1 MSNILKKI
9 LPRALQATGSPTDL
23 ESTWAQQEALPPSV
37 AADQLLTE
45 TCVGPYEV
53 LRRLGDGEFSTVVE
67 CRKADKPETF
77 ALKVIG
83 KAKVQRHS
91 SILKSKRNI
100 SRVNREVR
108 AMRAANHAGV
118 CRLFDVMQ
126 TPSHIYLVLE
136 KGDRD
141 LYALIDDYPGG
152 CPETVVKSA
161 TRILVLALRH
171 CHNAKI
177 AHRDIKPENILVCGD
192 PHTWHQNPDAGIVKL
207 CDFGLCADIPED
219 GALLQDFVGSPGFF
233 APELLQRPS
242 YDGARADLF
251 SLGAVHTS
259 NGRGASTPS
268 TRHREKT
275 HWLFCAHRLGAVMV
289 ELIFGHDFF
298 GAVWY
303 PAYED
308 LLKVDRF
315 AAAIADA
322 VARVRCGSN
331 ERPPLEPPLQ
341 ALLNGLLEIVPER
354 RKTVEELCHEEW
366 FELMRGG
373 PDQASLLRLTFDH
386 SRPSA
391 GEKPAK
397 HRARS
402 KAQTLRG
409 SSAALA
415 AAAAPAPADAAKPPF
430 VRKVTPPPD
439 AILEAAPPPRE
450 GRVVSPTARGSLG

>member
-1 MSNILKKI
+1 MATILKKI

-37 AADQLLTE
+37 AADKLLTE

-67 CRKADKPETF
+67 CRKAENPETF

-100 SRVNREVR
+100 GRVNREVR
-108 AMRAANHAGV
+108 AMRAANHAGI

-126 TPSHIYLVLE
+126 TPSHVYLVLE

-152 CPETVVKSA
+152 CPENVVKSA

-192 PHTWHQNPDAGIVKL
+192 PSSWYQNPDAGIVKL

-251 SLGAVHTS
+251 S
-259 NGRGASTPS
+259 
-268 TRHREKT
+268 
-275 HWLFCAHRLGAVMV
+275 LGAVMV

-341 ALLNGLLEIVPER
+341 ALLNGLLEVVPER

-386 SRPSA
+386 SRPSSDS
-391 GEKPAK
+391 KPAK

-402 KAQTLRG
+402 KAQTLRA

-415 AAAAPAPADAAKPPF
+415 VAAAAPAPSPSSKPPF

-450 GRVVSPTARGSLG
+450 GRVVSPQPRGSLG

>member
-1 MSNILKKI
+1 
-9 LPRALQATGSPTDL
+9 
-23 ESTWAQQEALPPSV
+23 
-37 AADQLLTE
+37 
-45 TCVGPYEV
+45 
-53 LRRLGDGEFSTVVE
+53 
-67 CRKADKPETF
+67 
-77 ALKVIG
+77 
-83 KAKVQRHS
+83 
-91 SILKSKRNI
+91 
-100 SRVNREVR
+100 
-108 AMRAANHAGV
+108 
-118 CRLFDVMQ
+118 
-126 TPSHIYLVLE
+126 
-136 KGDRD
+136 
-141 LYALIDDYPGG
+141 
-152 CPETVVKSA
+152 
-161 TRILVLALRH
+161 
-171 CHNAKI
+171 
-177 AHRDIKPENILVCGD
+177 
-192 PHTWHQNPDAGIVKL
+192 
-207 CDFGLCADIPED
+207 
-219 GALLQDFVGSPGFF
+219 
-233 APELLQRPS
+233 
-242 YDGARADLF
+242 
-251 SLGAVHTS
+251 
-259 NGRGASTPS
+259 
-268 TRHREKT
+268 
-275 HWLFCAHRLGAVMV
+275 MV

-341 ALLNGLLEIVPER
+341 ALLNGLLEVVPER

-402 KAQTLRG
+402 KAQTLRA

-415 AAAAPAPADAAKPPF
+415 AAAAAPAPSPSSKPPF

-450 GRVVSPTARGSLG
+450 GRVVSPQPRGSLG

>member
-108 AMRAANHAGV
+108 AMRAANHAGI

-152 CPETVVKSA
+152 CPENVVKSA

-251 SLGAVHTS
+251 SLGAV
-259 NGRGASTPS
+259 
-268 TRHREKT
+268 
-275 HWLFCAHRLGAVMV
+275 MV

-331 ERPPLEPPLQ
+331 ERC
-341 ALLNGLLEIVPER
+341 LLYTSPSPR
-354 RKTVEELCHEEW
+354 DKR
-366 FELMRGG
+366 
-373 PDQASLLRLTFDH
+373 Q
-386 SRPSA
+386 SRMP
-391 GEKPAK
+391 
-397 HRARS
+397 
-402 KAQTLRG
+402 
-409 SSAALA
+409 SSA
-415 AAAAPAPADAAKPPF
+415 
-430 VRKVTPPPD
+430 
-439 AILEAAPPPRE
+439 
-450 GRVVSPTARGSLG
+450 

>member
-1 MSNILKKI
+1 MH
-9 LPRALQATGSPTDL
+9 PTHWL
-23 ESTWAQQEALPPSV
+23 IYAQ
-37 AADQLLTE
+37 
-45 TCVGPYEV
+45 V

-67 CRKADKPETF
+67 CRKAENPETF

-100 SRVNREVR
+100 SRINREVR
-108 AMRAANHAGV
+108 AMRTANHAGI

-152 CPETVVKSA
+152 CPENVVKSA

-233 APELLQRPS
+233 APELLQRPA

-251 SLGAVHTS
+251 S
-259 NGRGASTPS
+259 
-268 TRHREKT
+268 
-275 HWLFCAHRLGAVMV
+275 LGAVMV

-341 ALLNGLLEIVPER
+341 ALLNGLLEVVPER

-415 AAAAPAPADAAKPPF
+415 VAAAAPAPSPSKPPF

-450 GRVVSPTARGSLG
+450 GRVVSPPPRPPAPRPTRPTCCPAYLPETTVASSTLSLSPAVLSIPAAGVCCTYILMTYIHRDSVKC

>member
-37 AADQLLTE
+37 AADKLLTE

-67 CRKADKPETF
+67 CRKADNPETF

-108 AMRAANHAGV
+108 AMRAANHAGI

-152 CPETVVKSA
+152 CPENVVKSA

-251 SLGAVHTS
+251 SLGAV
-259 NGRGASTPS
+259 
-268 TRHREKT
+268 
-275 HWLFCAHRLGAVMV
+275 MV

-341 ALLNGLLEIVPER
+341 ALLNGLLEVVPER

-415 AAAAPAPADAAKPPF
+415 AAAAAPAPADAAKPPF

-450 GRVVSPTARGSLG
+450 GRVVSPQPRGSLG

>member
-37 AADQLLTE
+37 AADKLLTE

-67 CRKADKPETF
+67 CRKADNPETY

-108 AMRAANHAGV
+108 AMRAANHAGI

-152 CPETVVKSA
+152 CPENVVKSA

-233 APELLQRPS
+233 APELLQRPA

-251 SLGAVHTS
+251 S
-259 NGRGASTPS
+259 
-268 TRHREKT
+268 
-275 HWLFCAHRLGAVMV
+275 LGAVMV

-341 ALLNGLLEIVPER
+341 ALLNGLLEVVPER

-415 AAAAPAPADAAKPPF
+415 AAAAAPAPADAAKPPF

-450 GRVVSPTARGSLG
+450 GRVVSPQPRGSLG

>member
-1 MSNILKKI
+1 MSSVLKKI

-67 CRKADKPETF
+67 CRKADNPETF

-108 AMRAANHAGV
+108 AMRAANHAGI

-152 CPETVVKSA
+152 CPENVVKSA

-219 GALLQDFVGSPGFF
+219 GTLLQDFVGSPGFF

-251 SLGAVHTS
+251 S
-259 NGRGASTPS
+259 
-268 TRHREKT
+268 
-275 HWLFCAHRLGAVMV
+275 LGAVMV

-341 ALLNGLLEIVPER
+341 ALLNGLLEVVPER

-409 SSAALA
+409 SGAALAA

-450 GRVVSPTARGSLG
+450 GRVVSPQPRGSLG

>member
-67 CRKADKPETF
+67 CRKADTPETF

-118 CRLFDVMQ
+118 CRLYDVMQ

-251 SLGAVHTS
+251 SLGAVRTS
-259 NGRGASTPS
+259 NGRGASTAVDATPRKDS
-268 TRHREKT
+268 LVVLRTQARSGHGRADF
-275 HWLFCAHRLGAVMV
+275 WPRLLRGRLVPGVRGFIEGRSLRRGHSRCGGESALRV
-289 ELIFGHDFF
+289 ERTAALRTAPPGF
-298 GAVWY
+298 AQ
-303 PAYED
+303 
-308 LLKVDRF
+308 RF
-315 AAAIADA
+315 A
-322 VARVRCGSN
+322 
-331 ERPPLEPPLQ
+331 
-341 ALLNGLLEIVPER
+341 
-354 RKTVEELCHEEW
+354 
-366 FELMRGG
+366 GG
-373 PDQASLLRLTFDH
+373 
-386 SRPSA
+386 
-391 GEKPAK
+391 
-397 HRARS
+397 RAR
-402 KAQTLRG
+402 
-409 SSAALA
+409 
-415 AAAAPAPADAAKPPF
+415 APKN
-430 VRKVTPPPD
+430 R
-439 AILEAAPPPRE
+439 R
-450 GRVVSPTARGSLG
+450 RVVS

>member
-1 MSNILKKI
+1 M
-9 LPRALQATGSPTDL
+9 
-23 ESTWAQQEALPPSV
+23 
-37 AADQLLTE
+37 
-45 TCVGPYEV
+45 

-118 CRLFDVMQ
+118 CRLYDVMQ

-152 CPETVVKSA
+152 CPENVVKSA

-207 CDFGLCADIPED
+207 CDFGLCADIPDD

-233 APELLQRPS
+233 APELLQRPA

-251 SLGAVHTS
+251 S
-259 NGRGASTPS
+259 
-268 TRHREKT
+268 
-275 HWLFCAHRLGAVMV
+275 LGAVMV

-341 ALLNGLLEIVPER
+341 ALLNGLLEVVPER

-450 GRVVSPTARGSLG
+450 GRVVSPQPRGSLG

>member
-1 MSNILKKI
+1 MSSVLRKL
-9 LPRALQATGSPTDL
+9 LPKYLQGSHTDL
-23 ESTWAQQEALPPSV
+23 ESTWAKQDALPPCV
-37 AADQLLTE
+37 PADSLLTE
-45 TCVGPYEV
+45 TRVGPYEV

-67 CRKADKPETF
+67 CRAGAAPETY

-83 KAKVQRHS
+83 KAKVLRPFS
-91 SILKSKRNI
+91 VVKSIRNI
-100 SRVNREVR
+100 GRVNREVK
-108 AMRAANHAGV
+108 AMRAANHAGI

-152 CPETVVKSA
+152 CPENVVKSA

-251 SLGAVHTS
+251 SLGAV
-259 NGRGASTPS
+259 
-268 TRHREKT
+268 
-275 HWLFCAHRLGAVMV
+275 MV

-341 ALLNGLLEIVPER
+341 ALLNGLLEVVPER

-450 GRVVSPTARGSLG
+450 GRVVSPQPRGSLG